1 MAHGMAALTP
11 VGRRLLVD
19 RVLRD
24 GWRPATVAESMGVS
38 RATVYK
44 WLARYGSEGPAGLAD
59 RSSRPRGH
67 PRAVPV
73 EVLRR
78 VVMLRVRHRWGPH
91 RISWVT
97 GIPRST
103 VYKILCRVGLNRLD
117 RIDRV
122 SRRPIRRY
130 ERSRPGELVHLDVK
144 KLGRIPNGGGHRA
157 LGRGSGTPRTRGG
170 GYDYL
175 HVAVDDHSRVAYV
188 EPHPDEKGVTAA
200 QFLGRAAAWFE
211 DQGVTVTEVLTDNA
225 LYYRR
230 SGAFQHALTERGIT
244 HRRTRPF
251 RPQTNGK
258 AERFNR
264 TLLEE
269 WAYQR
274 VYTSNQQRL
283 DQLTRWLDTY
293 NRWRPHG
300 GVGGHPPATR
310 L

>member
-1 MAHGMAALTP
+1 MAALTP

-19 RVLRD
+19 RVVRD

-44 WLARYGSEGPAGLAD
+44 WLARFRDEGPGGLQD

-67 PRAVPV
+67 PRSVSPGV
-73 EVLRR
+73 VRR

-117 RIDRV
+117 RLDRPT
-122 SRRPIRRY
+122 RAPIRRY
-130 ERSRPGELVHLDVK
+130 ERDRPGDLVHIDVK
-144 KLGRIPNGGGHRA
+144 KLGRIPDGGGHRA
-157 LGRGSGTPRTRGG
+157 RGRGSKTPRGRGI

-175 HVAVDDHSRVAYV
+175 HVAVDDHSRVAYA

-200 QFLGRAAAWFE
+200 GFLGRAAQWFE
-211 DQGVTVTEVLTDNA
+211 DHGVTVSEVMTDNA

-230 SGAFQHALTERGIT
+230 SEAFQGALR
-244 HRRTRPF
+244 HRDIRHIRTRPY

-264 TLLEE
+264 TLAEE
-269 WAYQR
+269 WAYKR
-274 VYTSNQQRL
+274 IYTTNQQRL
-283 DQLTRWLDTY
+283 DQLTRWLNTY
-293 NRWRPHG
+293 NQWRPHG
-300 GVGGHPPATR
+300 GVGGKPPATR